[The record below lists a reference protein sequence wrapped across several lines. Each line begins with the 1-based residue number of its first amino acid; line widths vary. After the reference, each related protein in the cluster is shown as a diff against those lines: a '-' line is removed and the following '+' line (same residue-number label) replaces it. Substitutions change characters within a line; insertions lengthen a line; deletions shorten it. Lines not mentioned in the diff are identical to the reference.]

1 MNRWAGRRVEPPLV
15 AAIAGV
21 LFVGLVASID
31 GSPLQP
37 VQPRGVIP
45 FEPLHF
51 AARAFGLQT
60 LGSTAQAVLGI
71 VAMVA
76 ATATFLYAL
85 WAAWR
90 GAFGL
95 RLVTCMGV
103 AFVVFAV
110 SLPLLFSR
118 DVYAYATYGR
128 IASIHH
134 ANPYVSVPGD
144 FVHDP
149 LYRLV
154 GPEWRN
160 TTAVYGPAFAL
171 LSSGLTAVLH
181 GPVALIWAYKAIAGI
196 AAVVTLVLV
205 AALSRRMW
213 PSRAAFAVVLIGWNP
228 IVLFHVVGGGHNDML
243 LGLAIAVAF
252 WILAG
257 GRRARPVD
265 GPPAIAP
272 TNCRELGATAVL
284 AVAALVKATAA
295 IPLVLVIA
303 AAVWRR
309 PRGARLRS
317 LAPHIAIVVALAAI
331 LVAPFFQLH
340 DLSFGLASLA
350 SHEGWLAPT
359 RFFRVVLGHIGHA
372 VDGNGG
378 KTVIQGIVRV
388 AIPLVF
394 LVGFVAVVRDVIL
407 RAARS
412 PLDAQTQAAAWG
424 WALLLGLLCSPVL
437 WPWYVVWILP
447 VAWVLPRTPRI
458 ATIVVSAALS
468 VSQTVAA
475 AVLFPSIFKGT
486 LLVGHYVLTPVLIVV
501 LVLVLRELWHRLGTG
516 VGLLTE
522 LPAATEKHREVAAA
536 GHQT

>member
-1 MNRWAGRRVEPPLV
+1 MNRSDGRRVEPALV

-21 LFVGLVASID
+21 LFVGLVASIN

-37 VQPRGVIP
+37 VQPPGVTP
-45 FEPLHF
+45 FEPLHL
-51 AARAFGLQT
+51 AARAFGLQS

-76 ATATFLYAL
+76 ATATFLYGL
-85 WAAWR
+85 WAAWH

-95 RLVTCMGV
+95 RFVTWMGI

-149 LYRLV
+149 LSRLV

-171 LSSGLTAVLH
+171 LSSGLTALLH

-196 AAVVTLVLV
+196 AAVVTILLV
-205 AALSRRMW
+205 ASLSRRLW
-213 PSRAAFAVVLIGWNP
+213 ASRAAFAVVLIGWNP

-243 LGLAIAVAF
+243 VGLAIAVAF

-265 GPPAIAP
+265 GPALVP
-272 TNCRELGATAVL
+272 TTGRELGATAVL

-309 PRGARLRS
+309 PRGTRLRS
-317 LAPHIAIVVALAAI
+317 LAPHIGIVAALTAVF
-331 LVAPFFQLH
+331 VAPFFQLH

-372 VDGNGG
+372 VAGNGG
-378 KTVIQGIVRV
+378 KTVIEGVVRV
-388 AIPLVF
+388 ATPLVF
-394 LVGFVAVVRDVIL
+394 LVGFVAVVRDVIR
-407 RAARS
+407 RAAQS
-412 PLDAQTQAAAWG
+412 PLDAQTQVAAWG
-424 WALLLGLLCSPVL
+424 WALLLGLLCSPVV

-458 ATIVVSAALS
+458 STIVVSAALS

-501 LVLVLRELWHRLGTG
+501 LVLVLRELWQRLGTG
-516 VGLLTE
+516 VGLLAE
-522 LPAATEKHREVAAA
+522 LPATTEEHREVAPA
-536 GHQT
+536 GHQA